1 MFTIKLLLISFFD
14 FITFP
19 YLSLKS
25 NDDIS
30 LFNSGFVLAKAMY
43 VSYSSLLDVA
53 LAAPI
58 RPKVDKREEKVSD
71 GEIRSFVFAL

>member
-1 MFTIKLLLISFFD
+1 MFTIKLLLISLLD

-19 YLSLKS
+19 YLFIKP
-25 NDDIS
+25 NDEIS
-30 LFNSGFVLAKAMY
+30 LFNSGFVLAKAIY

-53 LAAPI
+53 LAAPV
-58 RPKVDKREEKVSD
+58 RPKVDKREERVSD